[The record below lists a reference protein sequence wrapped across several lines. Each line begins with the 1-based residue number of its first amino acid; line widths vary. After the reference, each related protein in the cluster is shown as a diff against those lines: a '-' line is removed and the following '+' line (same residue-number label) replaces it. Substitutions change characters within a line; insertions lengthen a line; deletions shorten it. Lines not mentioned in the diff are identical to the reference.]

1 MNYAYNEVD
10 NNGAALGQTPLAI
23 SPIPGGGSRLAF
35 LGKTDSMA
43 HVVTLDTLDEPV
55 PGTAFALP
63 AFDFQD
69 IYADATG
76 GVMLLSRNALGS
88 TDNHNCG
95 NINNLCG
102 LVANYPTAA
111 SCYDLYIVRFN
122 GSTESWSTK
131 LTQTSATLPAYGVSA
146 TSGGNVIFI
155 WSEYAHNGRI
165 AFDGTNYASY
175 FGAAITVPNQGCVG
189 SSTMTTGVNI
199 HQGDRMQ
206 AVNGTTGALLTT
218 PGFSFGCS
226 HSGYERI
233 LWDPTNKV
241 FVNVCKNDLPT
252 GGKSGKIGFAP
263 NATTIV
269 PIDLNYDQIGSVIN
283 ATGGGYWIFES
294 DIRAGQTPNANGMF
308 DIHLLHVPKV
318 STPTP
323 DKDIVAVSDGQND
336 RAPHLAPYGT
346 AGTQML
352 AAWESSTALGDF
364 AQNPPAACCRLA
376 AVRCCRPGLQARF
389 AVHVRSVRPSV
400 RRCPAS
406 IASADVRRAFA
417 VRPLSAAA
425 VLVRCPTAQRPGK
438 VVRRPA
444 RLPRGRRPRPLSEGP
459 FRPSSKAAS
468 PPLSGRCP
476 LLSAV
481 RAAVRLS
488 AATTLSRC
496 PVRPPAVRC
505 PFVRCPLLS
514 GKGCCPPLPLAAV
527 RRPLSAAGQLSSSA
541 VRRPGQLPI
550 RRFFAAGCRPLAK
563 GCCCWAA
570 KAKASSAVQGP
581 PLLLPAAVR
590 LSRLSAAVRPLL
602 SAVRGPGEGQR
613 VVRCWLLS
621 GRQVRCPL
629 SGCWFVRPTLSEQG
643 CCPGLA
649 AVRCPCPPHK
659 QVRCPLLLLGCPGCP
674 GCRPPSVQQGHKPAT
689 LSAGQVRPSAAA
701 LPLLPG

>member
-1 MNYAYNEVD
+1 MRRALWSKSSPLLILATAVGAGIGCAGTVGGLGVGGQPGNNGTGGGSSSGFGGSGGTAGSNGGFGGSSNGSGGRTTTGGSGGTTGAGGATGNGGATTGVGGTPGLGGGPGAGGAPACSTSLASRVRITEIDVGVNYAYNEVD

-43 HVVTLDTLDEPV
+43 HVVTLDTLDQPI

-76 GVMLLSRNALGS
+76 GVMLVSRNALGS

-102 LVANYPTAA
+102 LVANYPIAA

-122 GSTESWSTK
+122 GTAEAWATK
-131 LTQTSATLPAYGVSA
+131 LTQTSATLPAYGISA
-146 TSGGNVIFI
+146 TTGGNVIFI

-175 FGAAITVPNQGCVG
+175 FGAAITVPNQACVG
-189 SSTMTTGVNI
+189 SSTLTTGVNI

-206 AVNGTTGALLTT
+206 AVNGSTGMLLTT

-233 LWDPTNKV
+233 LWDPINKV

-263 NATTIV
+263 NAATIV

-294 DIRAGQTPNANGMF
+294 DIRPGQTPNANGMA

-318 STPTP
+318 STPMP

-364 AQNPPAACCRLA
+364 SQNAARQMSIQVLDSTTGGPA
-376 AVRCCRPGLQARF
+376 G
-389 AVHVRSVRPSV
+389 
-400 RRCPAS
+400 
-406 IASADVRRAFA
+406 ADVTSFG
-417 VRPLSAAA
+417 PLKLTPN
-425 VLVRCPTAQRPGK
+425 VLGSRYQDFRSFPDGSVAYPAPGSTATK
-438 VVRRPA
+438 IKI
-444 RLPRGRRPRPLSEGP
+444 L
-459 FRPSSKAAS
+459 
-468 PPLSGRCP
+468 
-476 LLSAV
+476 
-481 RAAVRLS
+481 
-488 AATTLSRC
+488 
-496 PVRPPAVRC
+496 
-505 PFVRCPLLS
+505 
-514 GKGCCPPLPLAAV
+514 
-527 RRPLSAAGQLSSSA
+527 
-541 VRRPGQLPI
+541 
-550 RRFFAAGCRPLAK
+550 
-563 GCCCWAA
+563 
-570 KAKASSAVQGP
+570 
-581 PLLLPAAVR
+581 
-590 LSRLSAAVRPLL
+590 
-602 SAVRGPGEGQR
+602 R
-613 VVRCWLLS
+613 V
-621 GRQVRCPL
+621 
-629 SGCWFVRPTLSEQG
+629 
-643 CCPGLA
+643 
-649 AVRCPCPPHK
+649 
-659 QVRCPLLLLGCPGCP
+659 LGCSG
-674 GCRPPSVQQGHKPAT
+674 
-689 LSAGQVRPSAAA
+689 
-701 LPLLPG
+701 